1 MKDSRLALI
10 EVREV
15 SSEKFAVDIIQQAV
29 TAWLTT
35 QLNIPHR

>member
-1 MKDSRLALI
+1 MKGSFLALI

-15 SSEKFAVDIIQQAV
+15 SSETFAGDFIQQAI

-35 QLNIPHR
+35 QLNIPHK